1 MGDFGT
7 QILSVS
13 WRDAGSLL
21 RACIDVP
28 LERLPRDC
36 QVRIILSSE
45 TQTCWRIFRLK
56 FREIPVAFDGDSDA
70 LAEIPTEAW
79 ISNSYHVAF

>member
-28 LERLPRDC
+28 LERLPRQC
-36 QVRIILSSE
+36 QVRIILSPE
-45 TQTCWRIFRLK
+45 TQTCWRVFRLK
-56 FREIPVAFDGDSDA
+56 LRGILLLFDGNSDVSP
-70 LAEIPTEAW
+70 EVSSE
-79 ISNSYHVAF
+79 V